1 MRTRREPVHRQGIGF
16 ISLLI
21 LGTLT
26 AASPSSFSA
35 TDLAQAK
42 ETVRA
47 SHCYRY
53 GDDETFT
60 KARET
65 AINIA
70 LKQAIRSHR
79 VFVESSTRVKNFQ
92 LDDDIV
98 ATTSVAMLKGTTVEK
113 EERKPQEVCVTVTA
127 LLDPSSTEEM
137 IRQRLAAKEVAIE
150 AKAVVVPAQ
159 QGFGLKVWTNK
170 PINRFIENERLI
182 IYVKSDRDAYLKL
195 DYFQANET
203 VVHLVPN
210 KFREQGHITGGK
222 TYAFGDDTS
231 PEQFIIQEPYG
242 DEVIK
247 AIASIRPF
255 DLSNEPVEVSGDSRA
270 YIRTNLRGIKVV
282 GAESSISLKTE
293 SAAVSE
299 QRQTTKKPVPPN
311 RPSLDSTVRQ
321 WFVWLLR
328 QSYPQY
334 MMRAS

>member
-1 MRTRREPVHRQGIGF
+1 MQIMKTIRGFVHRQ
-16 ISLLI
+16 SLGLIAILI

-26 AASPSSFSA
+26 VAPPPRVSA
-35 TDLAQAK
+35 TDSFQEK

-53 GDDETFT
+53 GDDEAFN

-92 LDDDIV
+92 LDDDII
-98 ATTSVAMLKGTTVEK
+98 ATTSVAMLKNTTVEK
-113 EERKPQEVCVTVTA
+113 EERKLQEVCVTVTA
-127 LLDPSSTEEM
+127 SLNPRSTEDL

-150 AKAVVVPAQ
+150 AKAAVVPAQ
-159 QGFGLKVWTNK
+159 QDFGLKVWTNK
-170 PINRFIENERLI
+170 PTNSFVENERLI

-195 DYFQANET
+195 DYFQANGT
-203 VVHLVPN
+203 VAHLVPN
-210 KFREQGHITGGK
+210 KYRGQGHIRGGQ

-231 PEQFIIQEPYG
+231 PEQLIVQEPYG

-247 AIASIRPF
+247 AIASITPF
-255 DLSNEPVEVSGDSRA
+255 DLSNEPVEGIGDSRD
-270 YIRTNLRGIKVV
+270 YIQSKLRGIRLVA
-282 GAESSISLKTE
+282 AESSVSLKTE

-299 QRQTTKKPVPPN
+299 QKQAAIKKPL
-311 RPSLDSTVRQ
+311 PSAL
-321 WFVWLLR
+321 
-328 QSYPQY
+328 PQP
-334 MMRAS
+334 